1 LLESQE
7 LERVQSL
14 QEKGIASPAELDAAQ
29 SNFTAQKSR
38 LELANAQVEQREAA
52 LKSANIRLSYTVLVT
67 TEPGFIGERYVD
79 EGSLLAPNAP
89 VVSVIGIDTVIVQT
103 TVIERI
109 YGRIQIGQSAE
120 VEVDAFPTKRFNG
133 IVSRIAPVLQEA
145 SRVAKMEI
153 EVANDSLFLKPGM
166 FTKLS
171 VVLAQKDSAQ
181 VVPTQ
186 AVVSRAGEKGV
197 FVIPDSAAVA
207 SYIPVQVGITSPE
220 KTEILSPRLQGLV
233 VTLGQHLLE
242 NGSPVILPKPNQ
254 DTSESKRKQNQ

>member
-1 LLESQE
+1 
-7 LERVQSL
+7 
-14 QEKGIASPAELDAAQ
+14 LDSDK
-29 SNFTAQKSR
+29 SNFTAKKSR

-109 YGRIQIGQSAE
+109 YGRIQIGQTAE

-133 IVSRIAPVLQEA
+133 IVSRIAPMLQEA

-171 VVLAQKDSAQ
+171 VVLAKKDSAQ

-186 AVVSRAGEKGV
+186 ALVGRAGENGI

-207 SYIPVQVGITSPE
+207 RYLPVQVGIASPD
-220 KTEILSPRLQGLV
+220 KTEILSPQLHGLV

-242 NGSPVILPKPNQ
+242 DGSPVILPQPN
-254 DTSESKRKQNQ
+254 